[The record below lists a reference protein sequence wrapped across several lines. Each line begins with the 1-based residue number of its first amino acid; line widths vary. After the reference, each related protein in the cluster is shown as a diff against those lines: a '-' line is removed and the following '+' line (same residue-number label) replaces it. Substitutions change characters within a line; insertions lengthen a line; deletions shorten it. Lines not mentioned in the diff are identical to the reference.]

1 MSDEVTKV
9 KRIRGV
15 YRGGITRTM
24 SQAETILQ
32 DEINEEGRNKL
43 IALRNSMV
51 DKLAKVKEMDG
62 KLETLLIEM
71 EGDAF
76 ETEVSETLDYHDPI
90 YELFVAIENKLVIKG
105 EVAKG

>member
-32 DEINEEGRNKL
+32 DEISEEGWNKL
-43 IALRNSMV
+43 IALRNSIV

-76 ETEVSETLDYHDPI
+76 ETEVSETK
-90 YELFVAIENKLVIKG
+90 VSVSSG
-105 EVAKG
+105 